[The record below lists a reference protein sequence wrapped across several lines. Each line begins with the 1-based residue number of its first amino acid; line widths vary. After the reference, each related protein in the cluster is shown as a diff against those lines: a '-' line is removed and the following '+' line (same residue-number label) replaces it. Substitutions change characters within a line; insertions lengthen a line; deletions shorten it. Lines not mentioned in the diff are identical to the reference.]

1 MNSAFRWVPRE
12 LLVVLLAVLVVPF
25 LAPVLLWLAF
35 GSADPGRPTIGEAWP
50 GGGGAVEDWQPEGVT
65 GSAQPAVGP
74 VATQLYVAL
83 EARETAAAA
92 TEAAVRALATQ
103 EAGQ

>member
-1 MNSAFRWVPRE
+1 MNSAFKWVPRE

-35 GSADPGRPTIGEAWP
+35 GSVGRPTIGEAWP
-50 GGGGAVEDWQPEGVT
+50 GETRTVEDWPAEGFT
-65 GSAQPAVGP
+65 FSARPAGGP